1 MHVLQQMEGREC
13 GVVFPAA
20 AQSGNAV
27 FEDAL
32 HLHGVERAAH
42 VGERLAEQGAGGV
55 LMAHGLLSGGVS
67 FRPNGGEAGRAH
79 GKRATGGP
87 CQTPAV
93 FAGKMASLRRTVER
107 REQGRTPRGRE
118 RHGCHA
124 EREEPG
130 GIGFSQPGHLPG
142 QGDFLT
148 KHGNGQLEGFG
159 ETGGRAV
166 SEKGLAIGEK
176 AIRYERRPVQ
186 YEGRFAP
193 QPVGE
198 SGQSGV
204 FPFG

>member
-1 MHVLQQMEGREC
+1 M
-13 GVVFPAA
+13 P
-20 AQSGNAV
+20 NACRV
-27 FEDAL
+27 RWKDGLPSED
-32 HLHGVERAAH
+32 
-42 VGERLAEQGAGGV
+42 GGTK
-55 LMAHGLLSGGVS
+55 GT
-67 FRPNGGEAGRAH
+67 EAD
-79 GKRATGGP
+79 ATGPG
-87 CQTPAV
+87 A
-93 FAGKMASLRRTVER
+93 AWR
-107 REQGRTPRGRE
+107 
-118 RHGCHA
+118 HA

-193 QPVGE
+193 
-198 SGQSGV
+198 
-204 FPFG
+204 

>member
-1 MHVLQQMEGREC
+1 MPNACRVRWKEGLPSED
-13 GVVFPAA
+13 GGTKGTEADATGPGAA
-20 AQSGNAV
+20 W
-27 FEDAL
+27 L
-32 HLHGVERAAH
+32 PRRA
-42 VGERLAEQGAGGV
+42 RGAG
-55 LMAHGLLSGGVS
+55 
-67 FRPNGGEAGRAH
+67 RD
-79 GKRATGGP
+79 
-87 CQTPAV
+87 
-93 FAGKMASLRRTVER
+93 
-107 REQGRTPRGRE
+107 
-118 RHGCHA
+118 
-124 EREEPG
+124 
-130 GIGFSQPGHLPG
+130 GFSQPGHLPG

-198 SGQSGV
+198 SAQSGV